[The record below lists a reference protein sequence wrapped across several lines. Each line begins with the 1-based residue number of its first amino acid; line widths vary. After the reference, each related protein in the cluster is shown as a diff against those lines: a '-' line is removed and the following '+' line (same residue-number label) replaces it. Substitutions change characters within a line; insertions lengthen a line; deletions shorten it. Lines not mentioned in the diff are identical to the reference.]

1 MTALV
6 TGGTSGIG
14 AAFARQL
21 AAEGHDLVLV
31 ARDVDRLEATAAAL
45 RSAHG
50 VAVEVLP
57 ADLAVESDTTA
68 VRTRL
73 SDVDRRPIDML
84 VNSAGIGL
92 PGRFWETPLADQER
106 MFHLNCTA
114 VLRLSHAALRAMVPR
129 GHGDTVVVSSV
140 SGFAPTVRG
149 SYGASK
155 AWATAFAESLSG
167 QLAGTGV
174 HASAVAP
181 GFVRTEFHGRAG
193 LDMSRVPGF
202 LWLDPAEVAAT
213 ALRDHRA
220 GKVLSV
226 PGAQY
231 KAIVAASRLV
241 PPSLNRR
248 VTDLFRRRAL

>member
-6 TGGTSGIG
+6 TGATSGIG

-21 AAEGHDLVLV
+21 AAEGQDLVLV
-31 ARDVDRLEATAAAL
+31 ARDVDRLEVTAAAL

-57 ADLAVESDTTA
+57 ADLTVEPDTTA

-73 SDVDRRPIDML
+73 SDVDRPVDLL

-92 PGRFWETPLADQER
+92 PGRFWQTPLADQER

-129 GHGDTVVVSSV
+129 GRGDVVVVSSM

-174 HASAVAP
+174 HVSALAP

-202 LWLDPAEVAAT
+202 MWLSAEEVAAT

-231 KAIVAASRLV
+231 KAILAASRLV
-241 PPSLNRR
+241 PPSVNRR
-248 VTDLFRRRAL
+248 VTELFRRRAL

>member
-1 MTALV
+1 
-6 TGGTSGIG
+6 
-14 AAFARQL
+14 
-21 AAEGHDLVLV
+21 
-31 ARDVDRLEATAAAL
+31 VDRP
-45 RSAHG
+45 
-50 VAVEVLP
+50 V
-57 ADLAVESDTTA
+57 DL
-68 VRTRL
+68 
-73 SDVDRRPIDML
+73 L

-92 PGRFWETPLADQER
+92 PGKFWETPLADQER

-114 VLRLSHAALRAMVPR
+114 VLRLSHAALGAMVPR
-129 GHGDTVVVSSV
+129 GRGGIVVVSSV

-174 HASAVAP
+174 HASALTP

-193 LDMSRVPGF
+193 LDMTKVPGF
-202 LWLDPAEVAAT
+202 LWLSAEDVAAT

-226 PGAQY
+226 PGVQY
-231 KAIVAASRLV
+231 KVIVAASRLV
-241 PPSLNRR
+241 PPSVNRR
-248 VTDLFRRRAL
+248 VTEVFRRRAL

>member
-6 TGGTSGIG
+6 TGATSGIG

-21 AAEGHDLVLV
+21 AAEGQDLVLV
-31 ARDVDRLEATAAAL
+31 ARDVDRLEGTAASL
-45 RSAHG
+45 RSAFG
-50 VAVEVLP
+50 VGVEALP
-57 ADLAVESDTTA
+57 ADLAVEADTST
-68 VRTRL
+68 VRSRL
-73 SDVDRRPIDML
+73 SDLDRPVDLL

-92 PGRFWETPLADQER
+92 RGKFWETPLADQER

-114 VLRLSHAALRAMVPR
+114 VLRLSYAALTAMVPR
-129 GHGDTVVVSSV
+129 GRGGIVVVSSV

-167 QLAGTGV
+167 QLAGSGV
-174 HASAVAP
+174 HVSAVAP

-202 LWLDPAEVAAT
+202 LWLSAEDVAAT

-226 PGAQY
+226 PGVQY
-231 KAIVAASRLV
+231 KAIVAASRV
-241 PPSLNRR
+241 IPPSVNRR